1 MATFLFIFGVIII
14 IFCLVSIFFLSKG
27 EAITILIYKTGI
39 CENDMSDRLKNKEDL
54 IIRSINIIVRQLK
67 LDIKIFDEVKN
78 IKSSKLNNY
87 EIDKLLSKAHNEINK
102 IYIDNP
108 SLKDIKS
115 FDGIIKDLEKLEIE
129 MISLRTLY
137 NKCAC
142 EFNNFHSKFTYSF
155 ICKAKKFSIKSLYE
169 GREIKGEIEK
179 ELKFLVEF
187 WCKSLCSGCCLVF
200 VN

>member
-1 MATFLFIFGVIII
+1 MATFLFVLGSIII
-14 IFCLVSIFFLSKG
+14 IICLVSIFFLSKG
-27 EAITILIYKTGI
+27 ETITILMYKTGI
-39 CENDMSDRLKNKEDL
+39 CENDMSERLKNKEDL
-54 IIRSINIIVRQLK
+54 IIRCINIIIRQLK

-87 EIDKLLSKAHNEINK
+87 EIDKLLSNAHKEICK
-102 IYIDNP
+102 IYTDNP

-115 FDGIIKDLEKLEIE
+115 FDGIIRDLEKLEIE

-142 EFNNFHSKFTYSF
+142 EFNNYYAKFPYAF
-155 ICKAKKFSIKSLYE
+155 ICKAKKFSMKSLYE

-179 ELKFLVEF
+179 ELN
-187 WCKSLCSGCCLVF
+187 F
-200 VN
+200 VV

>member
-142 EFNNFHSKFTYSF
+142 EFNNFYSKFPYSF

-179 ELKFLVEF
+179 ELN
-187 WCKSLCSGCCLVF
+187 F
-200 VN
+200 VV

>member
-108 SLKDIKS
+108 SL
-115 FDGIIKDLEKLEIE
+115 
-129 MISLRTLY
+129 RT
-137 NKCAC
+137 
-142 EFNNFHSKFTYSF
+142 
-155 ICKAKKFSIKSLYE
+155 
-169 GREIKGEIEK
+169 
-179 ELKFLVEF
+179 
-187 WCKSLCSGCCLVF
+187 
-200 VN
+200 